1 VKQANGSPKVYEVG
15 KEDHYTLPIH
25 MREVETKEV
34 NITQTLLEDFGF
46 STNQSSGLT
55 PKDA

>member
-1 VKQANGSPKVYEVG
+1 
-15 KEDHYTLPIH
+15 

-46 STNQSSGLT
+46 STKQSSGLT
-55 PKDA
+55 S

>member
-55 PKDA
+55 P